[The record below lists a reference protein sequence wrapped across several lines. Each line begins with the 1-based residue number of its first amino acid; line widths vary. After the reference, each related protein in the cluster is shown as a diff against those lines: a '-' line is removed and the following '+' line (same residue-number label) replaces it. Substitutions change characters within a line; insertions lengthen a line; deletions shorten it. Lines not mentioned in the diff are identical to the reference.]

1 LEDRTLPKK
10 TVEPA
15 GSAGPAGWPGCLRVV
30 VSIDTRPLA
39 GNLFL
44 GIDDRVARPSDP
56 FIRVDPGNPV
66 IQACIQVRIYM
77 FSPQENPNE
86 LSLLMELRLAFG
98 PGTRLW
104 AHRSREDLCY
114 DWLHFKER
122 RANASFREFALGL
135 YIQEKEQALHCASSR
150 AIRRRVVAI
159 LKAYRVEKRHRIVP
173 AVAGPPRLKGGP
185 RPPHD
190 RGWQTLSLGELP
202 VAQALFPDAN
212 SPPLREN
219 EVAR

>member
-1 LEDRTLPKK
+1 M
-10 TVEPA
+10 
-15 GSAGPAGWPGCLRVV
+15 SSPG
-30 VSIDTRPLA
+30 
-39 GNLFL
+39 
-44 GIDDRVARPSDP
+44 
-56 FIRVDPGNPV
+56 
-66 IQACIQVRIYM
+66 
-77 FSPQENPNE
+77 ENPNE

-104 AHRSREDLCY
+104 AYRSREDLCY

-135 YIQEKEQALHCASSR
+135 YIQEKEQALHCASLS

-159 LKAYRVEKRHRIVP
+159 LKAYRVKKRQRVVP
-173 AVAGPPRLKGGP
+173 AVAGPHRSNGSPRL
-185 RPPHD
+185 PHD
-190 RGWQTLSLGELP
+190 RGRQALSLGELP

-212 SPPLREN
+212 GPPLSEN

>member
-1 LEDRTLPKK
+1 MAK
-10 TVEPA
+10 
-15 GSAGPAGWPGCLRVV
+15 
-30 VSIDTRPLA
+30 PL
-39 GNLFL
+39 
-44 GIDDRVARPSDP
+44 DP
-56 FIRVDPGNPV
+56 FTGVNSADP
-66 IQACIQVRIYM
+66 ILQASTQVQIYM
-77 FSPQENPNE
+77 SSSHNDLNE

-104 AHRSREDLCY
+104 AYRSREDLCY

-135 YIQEKEQALHCASSR
+135 YIQEKEQALHRASAS
-150 AIRRRVVAI
+150 AIRRRVGAI

-173 AVAGPPRLKGGP
+173 AAASAPRSSGGP
-185 RPPHD
+185 RPQHD
-190 RGWQTLSLGELP
+190 RGRQPLAVGELP
-202 VAQALFPDAN
+202 VVQGLFPDAN

>member
-1 LEDRTLPKK
+1 LEDGALPKK

-15 GSAGPAGWPGCLRVV
+15 GAAGPAGWPGWLRVV
-30 VSIDTRPLA
+30 GSLDTRPLA
-39 GNLFL
+39 GNVFL
-44 GIDDRVARPSDP
+44 GIDDRVARPADP
-56 FIRVDPGNPV
+56 FIGVDPGNPV
-66 IQACIQVRIYM
+66 IQASTQVRIYM
-77 FSPQENPNE
+77 FSPHENPNE

-104 AHRSREDLCY
+104 AYRSREDLCY

-135 YIQEKEQALHCASSR
+135 YIQEKEQALHCASSG

-159 LKAYRVEKRHRIVP
+159 LKAYRVEKRHRVVP
-173 AVAGPPRLKGGP
+173 AVASPPWSNGSP
-185 RPPHD
+185 RPRHD
-190 RGWQTLSLGELP
+190 RGRQTLSLSELP

>member
-1 LEDRTLPKK
+1 M
-10 TVEPA
+10 
-15 GSAGPAGWPGCLRVV
+15 
-30 VSIDTRPLA
+30 
-39 GNLFL
+39 
-44 GIDDRVARPSDP
+44 ARPSDP
-56 FIRVDPGNPV
+56 FIGVDPGNPV
-66 IQACIQVRIYM
+66 NQATTQVRIYM

-135 YIQEKEQALHCASSR
+135 YIQEKEQAIHCASWR

>member
-1 LEDRTLPKK
+1 M
-10 TVEPA
+10 
-15 GSAGPAGWPGCLRVV
+15 
-30 VSIDTRPLA
+30 
-39 GNLFL
+39 
-44 GIDDRVARPSDP
+44 ARPSDP
-56 FIRVDPGNPV
+56 FIGVGPRNPM
-66 IQACIQVRIYM
+66 IQVSIQVHIYM
-77 FSPQENPNE
+77 SSLHENPSE

-104 AHRSREDLCY
+104 AYRSREDLCY

-135 YIQEKEQALHCASSR
+135 YIQEKEQALHCASSG

-159 LKAYRVEKRHRIVP
+159 LKAYRVGKRHRIVP
-173 AVAGPPRLKGGP
+173 AVAGPPRLNGGP
-185 RPPHD
+185 RPQHD
-190 RGWQTLSLGELP
+190 RGRQTLSLGELP
-202 VAQALFPDAN
+202 VAQALFQDAN

>member
-1 LEDRTLPKK
+1 
-10 TVEPA
+10 VEPA

-135 YIQEKEQALHCASSR
+135 YIQEKEQALHYASLS

-159 LKAYRVEKRHRIVP
+159 LKAYRVKKRHRIVP
-173 AVAGPPRLKGGP
+173 AIA
-185 RPPHD
+185 
-190 RGWQTLSLGELP
+190 
-202 VAQALFPDAN
+202 
-212 SPPLREN
+212 SPPQSNGGGAAAPSRPAN
-219 EVAR
+219 AFAG

>member
-1 LEDRTLPKK
+1 MAK
-10 TVEPA
+10 
-15 GSAGPAGWPGCLRVV
+15 
-30 VSIDTRPLA
+30 PL
-39 GNLFL
+39 
-44 GIDDRVARPSDP
+44 DP
-56 FIRVDPGNPV
+56 FTGVNPADP
-66 IQACIQVRIYM
+66 ILQESKQVQIYM
-77 FSPQENPNE
+77 CSSHNNLNE

-104 AHRSREDLCY
+104 AYRSREDLCY

-135 YIQEKEQALHCASSR
+135 YIQEKEHALHCASSS
-150 AIRRRVVAI
+150 AIRRRVVTI
-159 LKAYRVEKRHRIVP
+159 LKAYRVKKRYRIVP
-173 AVAGPPRLKGGP
+173 AIASSPQSNGGP
-185 RPPHD
+185 RPQHD
-190 RGWQTLSLGELP
+190 RGRQTISLGELP